1 MWYTACMDTL
11 SLELECAP
19 LEGITDAVY
28 RRVHHRIFPGA
39 TRYYTP
45 FISPTQ
51 NRRFAPRELRELAT
65 ENNPGLHLIP
75 QLLGKNAGDFRWAAE
90 EIAAMGYDEVN
101 LNLGC
106 PSGTVF
112 AKGKGAGL
120 LAHPDDLARFLDE
133 IYAAVPLK
141 ISIKTRLGVSSP
153 DEFRTLLPLFNRYPV
168 HRLIVHART
177 RAEMYTPGVHLDAF
191 AWAVQNTDIPL
202 SYNGDLFT
210 CADIRRFRRKF
221 PGVPSVM
228 LGRGLIADPGLIT
241 RLNGSSVS
249 KADYRRFHD
258 ELCAEYPIVFG
269 SRSSAMH
276 RMKAIWF
283 YMLDSFQ
290 HSEAYRKKLTKAK
303 RWEDYLAV
311 IEEVF
316 DRLELKA

>member
-1 MWYTACMDTL
+1 MDKF

-28 RRVHHRIFPGA
+28 RRVHCRIFPGV

-51 NRRFAPRELRELAT
+51 NRCFAPKELRELAPS
-65 ENNPGLHLIP
+65 NNPGLCLIP
-75 QLLGKNAGDFRWAAE
+75 QLLGKNAGDFLWAAE
-90 EIAAMGYDEVN
+90 EIAAMGYDEIN

-112 AKGKGAGL
+112 TKGKGAGF
-120 LAHPDDLARFLDE
+120 LAHTDELARFLDE
-133 IYAAVPLK
+133 VYASAPLK

-153 DEFRTLLPLFNRYPV
+153 DEFKTLLPLFNQYPV

-177 RAEMYTPGVHLDAF
+177 RTEMYTPGVHRDMF

-210 CADIRRFRRKF
+210 CKDIHLFHDEF
-221 PGVPSVM
+221 PGIPSVM
-228 LGRGLIADPGLIT
+228 LGRGLITDPGLIV
-241 RLNGSSVS
+241 RLNGGSVS

-258 ELCAEYPIVFG
+258 ALCDEYPVVFG

-283 YMLDSFQ
+283 YMLELFQ
-290 HSEAYRKKLTKAK
+290 GGEGYRKKIIKA
-303 RWEDYLAV
+303 RHWEDYLAV
-311 IEEVF
+311 IDEIF
-316 DRLELKA
+316 DRLELKK